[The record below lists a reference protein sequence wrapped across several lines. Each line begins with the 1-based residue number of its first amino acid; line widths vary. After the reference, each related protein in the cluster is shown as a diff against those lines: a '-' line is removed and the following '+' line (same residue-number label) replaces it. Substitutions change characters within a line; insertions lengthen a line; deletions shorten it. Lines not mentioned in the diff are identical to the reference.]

1 MDVLSSISF
10 GQRKA
15 LLYNRAFQGC
25 RDFELLSV
33 NKQGVPTGVGA
44 GRSTYEN
51 LFDTKYI

>member
-44 GRSTYEN
+44 ESTM
-51 LFDTKYI
+51 KPV

>member
-33 NKQGVPTGVGA
+33 NKQGVPTGVCHPIRD
-44 GRSTYEN
+44 GRVV
-51 LFDTKYI
+51 LFQ